1 MVSLTAHGTGIQLE
15 NIEKRYG
22 SIYAL
27 KQVSLEIAGGECVA
41 LAGRNGSGKTTLLR
55 IAAGLVKPTSG
66 RVALLDAQGAHG
78 PRNGTRAAGFV
89 GHATMLY
96 EELTAEEN
104 LRLFAR
110 LLAVPDANTRIAR
123 LLREVGLEER
133 RGSPLR
139 TFSRGMRQRVAIA
152 RALLREPGLLLLDE
166 PATGLDPAGTQ
177 WLAGQLRA
185 LRDAGCTIVM
195 SLHGE
200 SALSALAKRA
210 VRLERGKVAAD
221 TREGADLGAVLA
233 FSDAQ

>member
-1 MVSLTAHGTGIQLE
+1 LTAHGTGIQLE

>member
-1 MVSLTAHGTGIQLE
+1 MGLTAHGTGLRLE

-27 KQVSLEIAGGECVA
+27 KQVSLEIPSGECVV

-55 IAAGLVKPTSG
+55 IVAGLAKPTSG
-66 RVALLDAQGAHG
+66 RVQLLDAQGAEAA
-78 PRNGTRAAGFV
+78 RNGTRAATGLV

-110 LLAVPDANTRIAR
+110 LLAVPDANARIAH
-123 LLREVGLEER
+123 LLGEVGLEER
-133 RGSPLR
+133 RASPLR

-166 PATGLDPAGTQ
+166 PATGLDPAGAQ
-177 WLAGQLRA
+177 WLAEQLRG

-200 SALSALAKRA
+200 SALSGLATRA
-210 VRLERGKVAAD
+210 VRLEAGKVAAD
-221 TREGADLGAVLA
+221 TREGARLGGILA

>member
-1 MVSLTAHGTGIQLE
+1 VVSLTAHGTGIQLE

>member
-27 KQVSLEIAGGECVA
+27 KQVSLEIASGECVA

-66 RVALLDAQGAHG
+66 RVELLDAQGAHG